1 MPVKNL
7 KNRGTNMILPQDKLP
22 CKKTVRVGKVLEDRT
37 KKGRSVQWRMGK
49 QFNLFL
55 GEAHEDIRNQRKA
68 ERVKYCC
75 SYLWFLECQE
85 SEKHPKK
92 LKSAVFCEDRLCG
105 LCQKRK
111 SIKQFAISVQLGHEF
126 LKQYPTYRFL
136 FLTLTVPNVKLEELR
151 NKITHILESWNRL
164 IQRTEVKRAVKGY
177 YRTLEITYNH
187 ERKDYHPH
195 LHVVLVVSSA
205 YFKTKIYIKRDRWLE
220 MWREST
226 RQQEITQVDIRSIKV
241 RGSKKKTIDPVI
253 LVFAEACKY
262 GLKPW
267 STSLKSPIRLQ
278 KGKISRDVEGHAW
291 LRPTRKE
298 TASVVDLL
306 ESALY
311 RRRLVQYGGILKQ
324 IKRELKIKDAEERET
339 DLINLT
345 GRQMSCKCS
354 ICNGEMSEVL
364 YVWNNMLANYYED

>member
-1 MPVKNL
+1 MSLSQN
-7 KNRGTNMILPQDKLP
+7 KLS
-22 CKKTVRVGKVLEDRT
+22 CKKFVKVGKVLEDRT

-55 GEAHEDIRNQRKA
+55 GEAHEDIGNQRKA

-85 SEKHPKK
+85 SENHPKK
-92 LKSAVFCEDRLCG
+92 LKSAFFCKDRLCP

-111 SIKQFAISVQLGHEF
+111 SIKQFAISVQLGHEL
-126 LKQYPTYRFL
+126 LKQYPKYRFL
-136 FLTLTVPNVKLEELR
+136 FLTLTVPNVKLEYLN
-151 NKITHILESWNRL
+151 NKISHILESWKRLTNRV
-164 IQRTEVKRAVKGY
+164 EVKQAVKGY

-195 LHVVLVVSSA
+195 LHVVLVVSA
-205 YFKTKIYIKRDRWLE
+205 RYFKTKDYIQRDRWLE
-220 MWREST
+220 IWREST
-226 RQQEITQVDIRSIKV
+226 RQPEITQVDIRTVKV
-241 RGSKKKTIDPVI
+241 KSSKKNTIDPVI

-267 STSLKSPIRLQ
+267 STSLKTSIRLQ

-298 TASVVDLL
+298 TASVVNLL

-311 RRRLVQYGGILKQ
+311 RRRLVQYGGMLKQ
-324 IKRELKIKDAEERET
+324 IKRELKIKDAEENET

-345 GRQMSCKCS
+345 GRKTSCKCS

-364 YVWNNMLANYYED
+364 YLWNNILANYYED

>member
-1 MPVKNL
+1 MLFKKGNI
-7 KNRGTNMILPQDKLP
+7 GGINMILPQDRLP
-22 CKKTVRVGKVLEDRT
+22 CKKAVKVGKVLVDRT
-37 KKGRSVQWRMGK
+37 KKGRFVPWRMGK

-55 GEAHEDIRNQRKA
+55 GQAQEDIGNQRKA
-68 ERVKYCC
+68 ERVKVCC
-75 SYLWFLECQE
+75 SNLWFLECQE

-92 LKSAVFCEDRLCG
+92 LKSALFCQDRLCA

-111 SIKQFAISVQLGHEF
+111 SVKQFAISVQLGHEL

-136 FLTLTVPNVKLEELR
+136 FLTLTIPNVKLEKLSNE
-151 NKITHILESWNRL
+151 ISHILKSWCRL
-164 IQRTEVKRAVKGY
+164 TDRAEVKRAVKGY

-195 LHVVLVVSSA
+195 LHVVLVVSA
-205 YFKTKIYIKRDRWLE
+205 RYFTANYIKRNRWLE

-226 RQQEITQVDIRSIKV
+226 RQPEITQVDIRTVKAK
-241 RGSKKKTIDPVI
+241 GSKKKTIDPVI
-253 LVFAEACKY
+253 LIFAEACKY
-262 GLKPW
+262 GVKPW
-267 STSLKSPIRLQ
+267 STSLKTHIRLQ

-298 TASVVDLL
+298 TAYVVDLL

-311 RRRLVQYGGILKQ
+311 RRRLVQYGGVLKQ
-324 IKRELKIKDAEERET
+324 IKRELKIKDAEENET

-345 GRQMSCKCS
+345 GRKTSCKCS

>member
-1 MPVKNL
+1 MSLSQN
-7 KNRGTNMILPQDKLP
+7 KLP
-22 CKKTVRVGKVLEDRT
+22 CKKTVEVGKVLVDRT

-55 GEAHEDIRNQRKA
+55 GEAHEDIGNQRKA

-75 SYLWFLECQE
+75 SYIWFLECQE

-92 LKSAVFCEDRLCG
+92 LKSAFFCEDRLCA

-111 SIKQFAISVQLGHEF
+111 CIKQFAISVQLGHEL
-126 LKQYPTYRFL
+126 LKQYPKYRFL
-136 FLTLTVPNVKLEELR
+136 FLTLTVPNVKLEELS
-151 NKITHILESWNRL
+151 NEISHILQSWRRL
-164 IQRTEVKRAVKGY
+164 INRAEVKEAVKGY

-195 LHVVLVVSSA
+195 LHVVLVVNSS
-205 YFKTKIYIKRDRWLE
+205 YFVSKTYIKRDRWLE

-226 RQQEITQVDIRSIKV
+226 RQPEITQVDIRTIKAK
-241 RGSKKKTIDPVI
+241 GSKKKTIDPVI
-253 LVFAEACKY
+253 LIFAEACKY

-267 STSLKSPIRLQ
+267 STSLKTPIRLQ

-291 LRPTRKE
+291 LRQTRKE
-298 TASVVDLL
+298 TASVVNLL

-311 RRRLVQYGGILKQ
+311 KRRLVQYGGILKQ
-324 IKRELKIKDAEERET
+324 LKRELKIKDAEESET

-345 GRQMSCKCS
+345 GRKTSCKCS

-364 YVWNNMLANYYED
+364 YVWNNMLANYYQD

>member
-1 MPVKNL
+1 MS
-7 KNRGTNMILPQDKLP
+7 LPQYGLS
-22 CKKTVRVGKVLEDRT
+22 CKKFVRVGKVLEDRT
-37 KKGRSVQWRMGK
+37 KKGRSVQWKMGK

-55 GEAHEDIRNQRKA
+55 GEAHEDIGNQRKA

-92 LKSAVFCEDRLCG
+92 LKSAFFCKDRLCP

-111 SIKQFAISVQLGHEF
+111 SIKQFAISVQLGHEL
-126 LKQYPTYRFL
+126 LKRYPTYRFL
-136 FLTLTVPNVKLEELR
+136 FLTLTVPNVKLEELS
-151 NKITHILESWNRL
+151 NKITHILESWKRL
-164 IQRTEVKRAVKGY
+164 TKRTEVKLAVKGY

-195 LHVVLVVSSA
+195 LHVVLVVSA
-205 YFKTKIYIKRDRWLE
+205 RYFKTKDYIQHDRWLE

-226 RQQEITQVDIRSIKV
+226 RQPEITQVDIRTVKAK
-241 RGSKKKTIDPVI
+241 GSKKNTIDPVI
-253 LVFAEACKY
+253 LIFAEACKY

-267 STSLKSPIRLQ
+267 STSLKTPIRLQ
-278 KGKISRDVEGHAW
+278 KGKISRDIEGHAW

-298 TASVVDLL
+298 TAYVVNLL

-311 RRRLVQYGGILKQ
+311 RRRLVQYGGVLKQ
-324 IKRELKIKDAEERET
+324 LKRDLKLKDAEESKT

-345 GRQMSCKCS
+345 GSKTSCRCS

-364 YVWNNMLANYYED
+364 YVWNNILANYYED